1 MPENRR
7 LDKIPWKTALSYSFR
22 VAFSPFSLK
31 KSLPTAGVVGT
42 FLNTINQFPHLL
54 HHQPLVWTKVCLNY
68 LVPFLVSSW
77 SILSVRLGDLRQEP
91 AKECPDDEDEGG
103 VASREREAD

>member
-1 MPENRR
+1 MPESRR
-7 LDKIPWKTALSYSFR
+7 LDETPLKTVLSFSFR
-22 VAFSPFSLK
+22 LVFSPFSLK

-42 FLNTINQFPHLL
+42 FLNTINQFPHFL

-77 SILSVRLGDLRQEP
+77 SIVSVRLADLRQKP
-91 AKECPDDEDEGG
+91 SKECPDDKDEGG
-103 VASREREAD
+103 AAAREREAD

>member
-1 MPENRR
+1 MPM
-7 LDKIPWKTALSYSFR
+7 KKPVKTVLASSCR
-22 VAFSPFSLK
+22 VVFSPFSLR

-54 HHQPLVWTKVCLNY
+54 QHQPLDWTKVCLNY

-77 SILSVRLGDLRQEP
+77 SILSVQMHHLRQESTEGSP
-91 AKECPDDEDEGG
+91 AAEEEDEGS
-103 VASREREAD
+103 APERSAD